1 MGFFSPGFI
10 IGAASS
16 LTNQIEDAKE
26 RNAKMMERRR
36 DQFDQ
41 LSREAK
47 RELNRKKMTEQE
59 YVDLAKEV
67 LSPDLK
73 IQIGDDPALLA
84 AAGRSFK
91 TQSQVRRL
99 TPSNFNKS
107 LLLSGTTKEGK
118 FDPTKAFNITEPP
131 KMDVETQTEEGF
143 FGRAF
148 RGITGAPSQQ
158 ELAETDP
165 SRLTTDIREA
175 SVNLDRIY
183 NPLPADSRE
192 WDKYERLFA
201 ESSGLKAV
209 VDPLNRTIDRTQTF
223 AQAKTEVRQKLN
235 ILNELRIGQAYT
247 EDDLPSILTDINTI
261 YGMIKDLPADQSD
274 AVISK
279 IASDMNRTSVPDV
292 MSKLGEYVPK
302 KDDSKTGA
310 AQTKTPNTTDM
321 VSQPSPDTV
330 PDQPDAA
337 VNQPLPPNL
346 MAKLQSQLKNSD
358 WVRNNS
364 YTDEKTG
371 KIIIE
376 FEDDGKV
383 YLISNDEETSRPI
396 ILSVTPVS
404 EQQ

>member
-10 IGAASS
+10 IGAATS

-26 RNAKMMERRR
+26 RNAEMMERRR

-84 AAGRSFK
+84 AAGKSFK
-91 TQSQVRRL
+91 TQSQVRGL

-107 LLLSGTTKEGK
+107 LLLSGMTKEGK

-165 SRLTTDIREA
+165 SRLTTDIRGA
-175 SVNLDRIY
+175 SVNLNRIY
-183 NPLPADSRE
+183 NPVAPDSRE
-192 WDKYERLFA
+192 WTNYEKLFA
-201 ESSGLKAV
+201 ESEGLKAV
-209 VDPLNRTIDRTQTF
+209 IDPYDRTVDRVKTF
-223 AQAKTEVRQKLN
+223 ATAEEDVRQKFN
-235 ILNELRIGQAYT
+235 ILNELRMGQAYT
-247 EDDLPSILTDINTI
+247 DENLPGILNDIKII
-261 YGMIKDLPADQSD
+261 YGKIEEAKLPKDQAD
-274 AVISK
+274 AVVAK
-279 IASDMNRTSVPDV
+279 IASDMNRTSVPEV
-292 MSKLGEYVPK
+292 MKNLEQYVPK
-302 KDDSKTGA
+302 AGTG
-310 AQTKTPNTTDM
+310 QTTEGKASTPE
-321 VSQPSPDTV
+321 QPKPTESGIDPGLRQAITE
-330 PDQPDAA
+330 QIE
-337 VNQPLPPNL
+337 
-346 MAKLQSQLKNSD
+346 S
-358 WVRNNS
+358 RNATNIQ
-364 YTDEKTG
+364 TDESKPAVYEIEYNG
-371 KIIIE
+371 KIYTVE
-376 FEDDGKV
+376 MGV
-383 YLISNDEETSRPI
+383 LGQPR
-396 ILSVTPVS
+396 ILKT
-404 EQQ
+404 EG

>member
-1 MGFFSPGFI
+1 MGFFSPGFM
-10 IGAASS
+10 IGAATS

-26 RNAKMMERRR
+26 RNAEMMERRR

-84 AAGRSFK
+84 AAGKSFK

-107 LLLSGTTKEGK
+107 LLLSGMTEEGK
-118 FDPTKAFNITEPP
+118 FDPTKAFNIIEPP

-165 SRLTTDIREA
+165 SRLNTDIREA
-175 SVNLDRIY
+175 SVNLNRIY
-183 NPLPADSRE
+183 NPVPVDSRE
-192 WDKYERLFA
+192 WANYEKLFA
-201 ESSGLKAV
+201 ESENVKVV
-209 VDPLNRTIDRTQTF
+209 VDPLDRTIDRVKTF
-223 AQAKTEVRQKLN
+223 AGTKDGILRKFL
-235 ILNELRIGQAYT
+235 ILNGLRIGQAYT
-247 EDDLPSILTDINTI
+247 EDDLPSILTDVNTI
-261 YGMIKDLPADQSD
+261 YSAIGGHESLSTEQAD

-279 IASDMNRTSVPDV
+279 IASDMNRTSVSEV
-292 MSKLGEYVPK
+292 MKKLDQYVPK
-302 KDDSKTGA
+302 AGTGQTTEGKASTPEQPKPTESDIDTGLRQAITEQIGSGNARNIQNDDSKPPVYEIEYNGEIYTIE
-310 AQTKTPNTTDM
+310 M
-321 VSQPSPDTV
+321 VEP
-330 PDQPDAA
+330 
-337 VNQPLPPNL
+337 
-346 MAKLQSQLKNSD
+346 
-358 WVRNNS
+358 
-364 YTDEKTG
+364 G
-371 KIIIE
+371 KPRIME
-376 FEDDGKV
+376 PEG
-383 YLISNDEETSRPI
+383 
-396 ILSVTPVS
+396 
-404 EQQ
+404 

>member
-10 IGAASS
+10 IGAATS

-26 RNAKMMERRR
+26 RNAEMMERRR

-84 AAGRSFK
+84 AAGKSFK
-91 TQSQVRRL
+91 TQSQVRGL

-107 LLLSGTTKEGK
+107 LLLSGMTKEGK
-118 FDPTKAFNITEPP
+118 FDPTKAFNIIEPP

-165 SRLTTDIREA
+165 SRLTTDIRGA

-183 NPLPADSRE
+183 NPVPVDSRE
-192 WDKYERLFA
+192 WTNYEKLFA
-201 ESSGLKAV
+201 ESEGLKAV
-209 VDPLNRTIDRTQTF
+209 IDPYDRTVDRVKTF
-223 AQAKTEVRQKLN
+223 ATAEEDVRQKFN
-235 ILNELRIGQAYT
+235 ILNELRMGQAYT
-247 EDDLPSILTDINTI
+247 DENLPGILNDIKII
-261 YGMIKDLPADQSD
+261 YGKIEEAKLPKDQAD
-274 AVISK
+274 AVVAK
-279 IASDMNRTSVPDV
+279 IASDMNRTSVPEV
-292 MSKLGEYVPK
+292 MKNLEQYVPK
-302 KDDSKTGA
+302 AGTGQTTEGKASTPEQPKPTESGIDPGLRQAITEQIESNNATNIQTDKSK
-310 AQTKTPNTTDM
+310 P
-321 VSQPSPDTV
+321 
-330 PDQPDAA
+330 A
-337 VNQPLPPNL
+337 VYEIEYN
-346 MAKLQSQLKNSD
+346 
-358 WVRNNS
+358 
-364 YTDEKTG
+364 G
-371 KIIIE
+371 KIYTVE
-376 FEDDGKV
+376 MGV
-383 YLISNDEETSRPI
+383 LGQPR
-396 ILSVTPVS
+396 ILKT
-404 EQQ
+404 EG

>member
-1 MGFFSPGFI
+1 MGFFSPGFV

-67 LSPDLK
+67 LSPELK

-84 AAGRSFK
+84 AAGKSFK

-107 LLLSGTTKEGK
+107 LLLSGMTKEGK
-118 FDPTKAFNITEPP
+118 FDPAKAFNIVEPP

-175 SVNLDRIY
+175 SVNLNKIY
-183 NPLPADSRE
+183 NPLDFDDSAWNKAYKSFADTKGIQLGMTPTGQYSLE
-192 WDKYERLFA
+192 NLQKA
-201 ESSGLKAV
+201 EG
-209 VDPLNRTIDRTQTF
+209 
-223 AQAKTEVRQKLN
+223 EVRDKLGIIN
-235 ILNELRIGQAYT
+235 TLRQYQAYT
-247 EDDLPSILTDINTI
+247 EDDIGGITGHVEDI
-261 YGMIKDLPADQSD
+261 YKKVKDSGDQFTT
-274 AVISK
+274 VVTQ
-279 IASDMNRTSVPDV
+279 IAKDMNEVGVSEVLNNLDRYVRKADGGDTSVPQQGTPEGGNAPDSESSSQDLAKV
-292 MSKLGEYVPK
+292 LKEQVPE
-302 KDDSKTGA
+302 DAIPVGR
-310 AQTKTPNTTDM
+310 TKEGDPIFIVVIDGVERRVAN
-321 VSQPSPDTV
+321 VAGSP
-330 PDQPDAA
+330 
-337 VNQPLPPNL
+337 
-346 MAKLQSQLKNSD
+346 
-358 WVRNNS
+358 
-364 YTDEKTG
+364 
-371 KIIIE
+371 
-376 FEDDGKV
+376 
-383 YLISNDEETSRPI
+383 YL
-396 ILSVTPVS
+396 V
-404 EQQ
+404 Q

>member
-73 IQIGDDPALLA
+73 IHIGDDPALLA

-118 FDPTKAFNITEPP
+118 FDPARAFNITEPP

-148 RGITGAPSQQ
+148 RSITGAPSQQ

-165 SRLTTDIREA
+165 SRLNTDIREA
-175 SVNLDRIY
+175 SVNLNRIY
-183 NPLPADSRE
+183 NPVAPDSRE
-192 WDKYERLFA
+192 WTNYEKLFA
-201 ESSGLKAV
+201 ESENLKAFI
-209 VDPLNRTIDRTQTF
+209 DPYDRTVDRVKTF
-223 AQAKTEVRQKLN
+223 AEAKEDVLQKFN
-235 ILNELRIGQAYT
+235 ILNELRMGQAYT
-247 EDDLPSILTDINTI
+247 DEDLPGILNDIKTI
-261 YGMIKDLPADQSD
+261 YGKIEDAKLPKDQAD
-274 AVISK
+274 AVVAK
-279 IASDMNRTSVPDV
+279 IASDMNRTSVPEV
-292 MSKLGEYVPK
+292 MKNLEQYVPAK
-302 KDDSKTGA
+302 KD
-310 AQTKTPNTTDM
+310 
-321 VSQPSPDTV
+321 
-330 PDQPDAA
+330 
-337 VNQPLPPNL
+337 
-346 MAKLQSQLKNSD
+346 
-358 WVRNNS
+358 
-364 YTDEKTG
+364 TDETPETTIDPG
-371 KIIIE
+371 LRQAITEQIE
-376 FEDDGKV
+376 SGNA
-383 YLISNDEETSRPI
+383 INIQNDESKPDVYEIKYNGKTFTIEMVEPGKPRILET
-396 ILSVTPVS
+396 
-404 EQQ
+404 EG

>member
-1 MGFFSPGFI
+1 MGFFSPGFM
-10 IGAASS
+10 IGAATS

-26 RNAKMMERRR
+26 RNAEMMERRR

-84 AAGRSFK
+84 AAGKSFK

-107 LLLSGTTKEGK
+107 LLLSGMTEKGK
-118 FDPTKAFNITEPP
+118 FDPTKAFNIIEPP

-175 SVNLDRIY
+175 SVNLNKIY
-183 NPLPADSRE
+183 NPLDFNDSAWNKAYKSFAD
-192 WDKYERLFA
+192 A
-201 ESSGLKAV
+201 EGIELGMTPTGQYSLENLLK
-209 VDPLNRTIDRTQTF
+209 
-223 AQAKTEVRQKLN
+223 AKTEVQDK
-235 ILNELRIGQAYT
+235 LRIINTLRQYQAYT
-247 EDDLPSILTDINTI
+247 EDDIGGITGHVKDIYKKVRESGNQFDTVVT
-261 YGMIKDLPADQSD
+261 Q
-274 AVISK
+274 
-279 IASDMNRTSVPDV
+279 IAKDMNETSVSEVLNNLDR
-292 MSKLGEYVPK
+292 YVPK
-302 KDDSKTGA
+302 EDGGDTTG
-310 AQTKTPNTTDM
+310 T
-321 VSQPSPDTV
+321 TV
-330 PDQPDAA
+330 PQQGTTEGGNAPDSESSS
-337 VNQPLPPNL
+337 QDL
-346 MAKLQSQLKNSD
+346 AKILKEQ
-358 WVRNNS
+358 VP
-364 YTDEKTG
+364 
-371 KIIIE
+371 
-376 FEDDGKV
+376 EDAIPVGRTKEGDPIFIVVIDGV
-383 YLISNDEETSRPI
+383 ERRVANVAGSPYL
-396 ILSVTPVS
+396 V
-404 EQQ
+404 Q

>member
-1 MGFFSPGFI
+1 MGFFSPGFM

-26 RNAKMMERRR
+26 RNAEMMERRR

-67 LSPDLK
+67 LSPELK

-84 AAGRSFK
+84 AAGKSFK

-107 LLLSGTTKEGK
+107 LLLSGMTEEGK
-118 FDPTKAFNITEPP
+118 FDPTKAFNIIEPP

-175 SVNLDRIY
+175 SVNLNKIY
-183 NPLPADSRE
+183 NPLDFDDSAWNKAYKSFADTKGIQLGMTPTGQYSLE
-192 WDKYERLFA
+192 NLQKA
-201 ESSGLKAV
+201 EG
-209 VDPLNRTIDRTQTF
+209 
-223 AQAKTEVRQKLN
+223 EVRDKLGIIN
-235 ILNELRIGQAYT
+235 TLRQYQAYT
-247 EDDLPSILTDINTI
+247 EDDIGGITGHVEDI
-261 YGMIKDLPADQSD
+261 YKKVKDSGDQFTT
-274 AVISK
+274 VVTQ
-279 IASDMNRTSVPDV
+279 IAKDMNEVGVSEVLNNLDRYVRKADGGDTSVPQQGTTEGGNAPDSESSSQDLAKV
-292 MSKLGEYVPK
+292 LKEQVPE
-302 KDDSKTGA
+302 DAIPVGR
-310 AQTKTPNTTDM
+310 TKEGDPIFIVVIDGVERRVAN
-321 VSQPSPDTV
+321 VAGSP
-330 PDQPDAA
+330 
-337 VNQPLPPNL
+337 
-346 MAKLQSQLKNSD
+346 
-358 WVRNNS
+358 
-364 YTDEKTG
+364 
-371 KIIIE
+371 
-376 FEDDGKV
+376 
-383 YLISNDEETSRPI
+383 YL
-396 ILSVTPVS
+396 V
-404 EQQ
+404 Q

>member
-84 AAGRSFK
+84 AAGKSFK

-165 SRLTTDIREA
+165 SRLTTDIRGA
-175 SVNLDRIY
+175 SVNLNKIY
-183 NPLPADSRE
+183 NPLDFDDSAWNKAYKSFADSKNIQLGMTPTGQYSLE
-192 WDKYERLFA
+192 NLQ
-201 ESSGLKAV
+201 KA
-209 VDPLNRTIDRTQTF
+209 DG
-223 AQAKTEVRQKLN
+223 EVRDKFIIIN
-235 ILNELRIGQAYT
+235 TLRQYQAYT
-247 EDDLPSILTDINTI
+247 EDDIGGITGHVEDI
-261 YGMIKDLPADQSD
+261 YEKVKDSGDQFTT
-274 AVISK
+274 VVTQ
-279 IASDMNRTSVPDV
+279 IAKDMNEVGVSEVLNNLE
-292 MSKLGEYVPK
+292 KY
-302 KDDSKTGA
+302 KTVNE
-310 AQTKTPNTTDM
+310 TPPKTPDTPVAVNQ
-321 VSQPSPDTV
+321 SSPGTV
-330 PDQPDAA
+330 PVQTGEA
-337 VNQPLPPNL
+337 VNQPVPGDLL
-346 MAKLQSQLKNSD
+346 AKLQAKLKNPSWRQDNSD
-358 WVRNNS
+358 RDKNGRII
-364 YTDEKTG
+364 YT
-371 KIIIE
+371 
-376 FEDDGKV
+376 FEDNGKV
-383 YLISNDEETSRPI
+383 YRISNDENNNQ
-396 ILSVTPVS
+396 LS
-404 EQQ
+404 

>member
-1 MGFFSPGFI
+1 MGFFSPGFV

-67 LSPDLK
+67 LSPELK

-84 AAGRSFK
+84 AAGKSFK

-107 LLLSGTTKEGK
+107 LLLSGMTKEGK
-118 FDPTKAFNITEPP
+118 FDPTKAFNIIEPP

-165 SRLTTDIREA
+165 SRLTTDIRGA
-175 SVNLDRIY
+175 SVNLNRIY
-183 NPLPADSRE
+183 NPLDFDDSA
-192 WDKYERLFA
+192 WN
-201 ESSGLKAV
+201 KAY
-209 VDPLNRTIDRTQTF
+209 
-223 AQAKTEVRQKLN
+223 
-235 ILNELRIGQAYT
+235 NELAKSKGINLSMKSPNEYDLAPLLNSAKDEKEIKAKLSIINALRNNQAYT
-247 EDDLPSILTDINTI
+247 EDDIGGIIGHVDEIYKKVENSGDQFNTVVT
-261 YGMIKDLPADQSD
+261 Q
-274 AVISK
+274 
-279 IASDMNRTSVPDV
+279 IAKDMNETSVSDVLNNLDRYVPDEPGGDTTVTSVPQQGV
-292 MSKLGEYVPK
+292 TG
-302 KDDSKTGA
+302 DSPAPTEPGSDTMQGLA
-310 AQTKTPNTTDM
+310 STN
-321 VSQPSPDTV
+321 PDLYKV
-330 PDQPDAA
+330 ASEQI
-337 VNQPLPPNL
+337 
-346 MAKLQSQLKNSD
+346 KS
-358 WVRNNS
+358 
-364 YTDEKTG
+364 
-371 KIIIE
+371 
-376 FEDDGKV
+376 GKV
-383 YLISNDEETSRPI
+383 QPI
-396 ILSVTPVS
+396 YEKDGIPIYEITYNGEPVRVQLYAQELSLVK
-404 EQQ
+404 

>member
-107 LLLSGTTKEGK
+107 LLLSGMTKEGK
-118 FDPTKAFNITEPP
+118 FDPTQAFNIIEPP

-148 RGITGAPSQQ
+148 RSITGAPSQQ

-165 SRLTTDIREA
+165 SRLTTDIRGA
-175 SVNLDRIY
+175 SVNLNKIY
-183 NPLPADSRE
+183 NPLDFDDSAWNKAYKSFADTKNIKLGMTPTGQYSLE
-192 WDKYERLFA
+192 NLQ
-201 ESSGLKAV
+201 KA
-209 VDPLNRTIDRTQTF
+209 DG
-223 AQAKTEVRQKLN
+223 EVRDKFIIIN
-235 ILNELRIGQAYT
+235 TLRQYQAYT
-247 EDDLPSILTDINTI
+247 EDDIGGITGHVDEI
-261 YGMIKDLPADQSD
+261 YKEARKSGDQFD
-274 AVISK
+274 TVVTQ
-279 IASDMNRTSVPDV
+279 IAKDMNETSVSEVLNRLDQYVTEDSGGDKTATPVPQRGVTGDSPAPTKPGSDTMQGLASTNPDLYKV
-292 MSKLGEYVPK
+292 ASEQIK
-302 KDDSKTGA
+302 S
-310 AQTKTPNTTDM
+310 
-321 VSQPSPDTV
+321 
-330 PDQPDAA
+330 
-337 VNQPLPPNL
+337 
-346 MAKLQSQLKNSD
+346 
-358 WVRNNS
+358 
-364 YTDEKTG
+364 
-371 KIIIE
+371 
-376 FEDDGKV
+376 GKV
-383 YLISNDEETSRPI
+383 QPI
-396 ILSVTPVS
+396 YEKDGIPIYEITYNGEPVRVQLYAQELSLVK
-404 EQQ
+404 

>member
-1 MGFFSPGFI
+1 MGFFSPGFV

-67 LSPDLK
+67 LSPELK

-84 AAGRSFK
+84 AAGKSFK
-91 TQSQVRRL
+91 TQSQVRGL

-118 FDPTKAFNITEPP
+118 FDPTKAFNIIEPP

-165 SRLTTDIREA
+165 SRLTTDIRGA
-175 SVNLDRIY
+175 SVNLNRIY
-183 NPLPADSRE
+183 NPVPVDSRE
-192 WDKYERLFA
+192 WANYEKLFA
-201 ESSGLKAV
+201 ESENVKVV
-209 VDPLNRTIDRTQTF
+209 VDPFDRTIDRVKTF
-223 AQAKTEVRQKLN
+223 GDTEDSILRKFL
-235 ILNELRIGQAYT
+235 ILNGLRIGQAYT
-247 EDDLPSILTDINTI
+247 EDDLPSILTDVNTI
-261 YGMIKDLPADQSD
+261 YSAIGGHKSLSTEQAD

-279 IASDMNRTSVPDV
+279 IASDMNRTSVSEV
-292 MSKLGEYVPK
+292 MKKLDQYVPK
-302 KDDSKTGA
+302 AGTGQTPGGTASTPEQPKPTESGIDPGLRQAITEQIESRNATNIQADESK
-310 AQTKTPNTTDM
+310 P
-321 VSQPSPDTV
+321 
-330 PDQPDAA
+330 A
-337 VNQPLPPNL
+337 VYEIKYN
-346 MAKLQSQLKNSD
+346 
-358 WVRNNS
+358 
-364 YTDEKTG
+364 G
-371 KIIIE
+371 KIFTVE
-376 FEDDGKV
+376 MGV
-383 YLISNDEETSRPI
+383 LGQPR
-396 ILSVTPVS
+396 ILKT
-404 EQQ
+404 EG